1 MDANELLRE
10 WPEWSKANAA
20 RVLASSAWRLET
32 QFGGKDA
39 RLVRVDALAADATVA
54 LDIRLDEEPHVL
66 AIEPTPLFPD
76 LTLLKGRFA
85 DLPKEVLLA
94 LVEKEG
100 GVLFQFVEEISHHR
114 LAIVGLSASPVPETA
129 FVLSGEGGEARFALD
144 LSAEMEQRLGVLA
157 NLDVTHPSIRNL
169 TREAIACHG
178 EWTLNEAELAALSVG
193 DCLVPDEGFEPRWL
207 LEVPADER
215 AYALVEEKGSLSFAQ
230 LADDAL
236 PSVPPSKTLM
246 LCRGGSV
253 LATLEPSCLGLARTF
268 RVVRLQ
274 GA

>member
-20 RVLASSAWRLET
+20 RVLASPAWRLET
-32 QFGGKDA
+32 QFDGKDA
-39 RLVRVDALAADATVA
+39 RLVRVDSLAADATVV
-54 LDIRLDEEPHVL
+54 LDVRLDDEPHVL

-76 LTLLKGRFA
+76 LTLLKGRCS

-94 LVEKEG
+94 LVEKEC
-100 GVLFQFVEEISHHR
+100 GVLFQFVEEIAKRR
-114 LAIVGLSASPVPETA
+114 LSIAGLSAAPIPQTA
-129 FVLSGEGGEARFALD
+129 FSVSDEGGEVRFALD
-144 LSAEMEQRLGVLA
+144 LSPEMAQRLGVLA

-169 TREAIACHG
+169 TREAFACHG

-215 AYALVEEKGSLSFAQ
+215 VRALADEKGVLSFAQ

-236 PSVPPSKTLM
+236 PPVPPPQALA
-246 LCRGGSV
+246 LQRGKSP
-253 LATLEPSCLGLARTF
+253 LATLEPVDLGLVRAF
-268 RVVRLQ
+268 RV
-274 GA
+274 GKMA

>member
-20 RVLASSAWRLET
+20 RVLASPAWRLET
-32 QFGGKDA
+32 QFDGKDA
-39 RLVRVDALAADATVA
+39 RLVRVDSLAADATVV
-54 LDIRLDEEPHVL
+54 LDVRLDDEPHVL

-76 LTLLKGRFA
+76 LSLLKGRFA
-85 DLPKEVLLA
+85 DLPREVLLA
-94 LVEKEG
+94 LVEKECG
-100 GVLFQFVEEISHHR
+100 ALFQFVEEIAKRR

-169 TREAIACHG
+169 TREAFACHG
-178 EWTLNEAELAALSVG
+178 EWTLADAELAALAVG
-193 DCLVPDEGFEPRWL
+193 DCLVLDEGFEPRWL
-207 LEVPADER
+207 LAVPSDER
-215 AYALVEEKGSLSFAQ
+215 AYVLAEEKGSLSFAQ

-236 PSVPPSKTLM
+236 PSVPPPKTLM
-246 LCRGGSV
+246 LCRGGTV